1 MTRQERARN
10 NSKAKAEKT
19 RKAVINAVTGLYADE
34 YKKKSGAWH
43 IGKIA
48 KATGIERKA
57 VSKYLK
63 QWEANR
69 DGMFEEY
76 K

>member
-1 MTRQERARN
+1 MTRQERARSN
-10 NSKAKAEKT
+10 AKAKAEKA

-43 IGKIA
+43 IGKLA
-48 KATGIERKA
+48 EVTGLHRTI

-63 QWEANR
+63 QWEANK

>member
-1 MTRQERARN
+1 MTRQERARSN
-10 NSKAKAEKT
+10 AKAKAEKA

-34 YKKKSGAWH
+34 YKKVNGKWH
-43 IGKIA
+43 IGKIV
-48 KATGIERKA
+48 KATGISINT

-63 QWEANR
+63 QWEEN
-69 DGMFEEY
+69 

>member
-1 MTRQERARN
+1 MF
-10 NSKAKAEKT
+10 
-19 RKAVINAVTGLYADE
+19 ADE

-43 IGKIA
+43 IGKISE
-48 KATGIERKA
+48 ATGLHRTI